1 VIWIPGRRA
10 APLLALAAGAL
21 AAVAH
26 PPFGV
31 LPGLLG
37 FALLLHLV
45 DQTVGEKAYRRAFWR
60 GWLAAFAYFAIGCW
74 WVAEAFLV
82 DAEGQGWMAPIAVT
96 LIPAGL
102 GVFWGAAS
110 ALYRWLRPQGAWRV
124 LTFAGLMAAAEWLRG
139 NIFTGFPWNLVG
151 ETWMAGSPPSQF
163 ASVVGAYGLTW
174 ITLAI
179 AAAFAIPFGGATRRQ
194 WMGAVGASVAA
205 LAGLYLYGWARTPI
219 PITPVAGQRPPVIRI
234 VQADVDQEKKYDEAQ
249 FRSIT
254 ERYVRLSA
262 RPAEVTPDIIVWP
275 EGAIPD
281 SANAVL
287 APGSWSAEAIAG
299 ALKPGQTLMMGSYRI
314 DGGDSGEPRYFNSL
328 VALHREPAQMRVTGL
343 YDKYHLVPFGEFLPF
358 EPVMA
363 AIGLKKLT
371 RVGDGFTPGP
381 RPHPISPAGAFAV
394 QPLICYEAL
403 FPALVR
409 EAVNDAVIKPLLLVN
424 VSNDAWFGATSGPWQ
439 HLNLASYR
447 SIETGLPMVRATPT
461 GVSAMIDAYGRSDPR
476 QRLVLGKM
484 GVIDATLPPA
494 LQSTPYRRLGE
505 WPFLALMGIS
515 LLTALPRLLGRRSV
529 STAVP

>member
-1 VIWIPGRRA
+1 M
-10 APLLALAAGAL
+10 ALAAGAL
-21 AAVAH
+21 AAIAH

-37 FALLLHLV
+37 FAMLMHLV
-45 DQTVGEKAYRRAFWR
+45 DQAEGPGALRRAFWR

-102 GVFWGAAS
+102 GLFWGAAC
-110 ALYRWLRPQGAWRV
+110 ALYRWLKPRGPARV
-124 LTFAGLMAAAEWLRG
+124 LAFAGALAGAEWLRG

-151 ETWMAGSPPSQF
+151 ETWVAGSPPSQF
-163 ASVVGAYGLTW
+163 AAVVGAYGMTW

-179 AAAFAIPFGGATRRQ
+179 AAAFAIPFGGANRRTASV
-194 WMGAVGASVAA
+194 AVGASLAA
-205 LAGLYLYGWARTPI
+205 LAGLYLFGAVRLAGAPAI
-219 PITPVAGQRPPVIRI
+219 PPGQPLVRI
-234 VQADVDQEKKYDEAQ
+234 VQADVPQEKKYDEAA
-249 FRSIT
+249 FRSIV
-254 ERYVRLSA
+254 ERYVTLTAQPAA
-262 RPAEVTPDIIVWP
+262 RRPDIVVWP

-287 APGSWSAEAIAG
+287 APGSWTADAIARS
-299 ALKPGQTLMMGSYRI
+299 LLPGQTLMMGAYRI
-314 DGGDSGEPRYFNSL
+314 EGTETQPRYYNSFI
-328 VALHREPAQMRVTGL
+328 ALRSEPGQMRVTAL

-358 EPVMA
+358 EWILEP
-363 AIGLKKLT
+363 IGLKRVS
-371 RVGDGFTPGP
+371 RVGEGFTPGP
-381 RPHPISPAGAFAV
+381 APAPVAPAGAPPA

-409 EAVNDAVIKPLLLVN
+409 HAINSRSIAPVWLVN

-447 SIETGLPMVRATPT
+447 AIESGLPMVRATPT
-461 GVSAMIDAYGRSDPR
+461 GVSAMVDAFGRSNPD
-476 QRLVLGKM
+476 QRLGLGKM
-484 GVIDATLPPA
+484 GVIDAPLPLA
-494 LQSTPYRRLGE
+494 LKNTPYRRLGE
-505 WPFLALMGIS
+505 LAFLALQVFS
-515 LLTALPRLLGRRSV
+515 LLTVVPRLLRLKSA
-529 STAVP
+529 STADT